1 MGVGKW
7 SGSLSFFALSYL
19 PNKNCVTSGGTDSSM
34 KVYLTQ
40 MNLFLT
46 ATHSSC
52 MGCQLCVK
60 YTFVVRDDLLKP
72 KSQVNS
78 KQLVFHKEI

>member
-7 SGSLSFFALSYL
+7 SRSLSFFALSYL
-19 PNKNCVTSGGTDSSM
+19 PNKNSVTSGGTDSPM
-34 KVYLTQ
+34 KIFLTQ
-40 MNLFLT
+40 NNLFLS
-46 ATHSSC
+46 APHSSYI
-52 MGCQLCVK
+52 GCQLCVK

-78 KQLVFHKEI
+78 K